1 MSEIHSDKYT
11 DAIARSKVT
20 SDDALVAEAVAKIV
34 NDHFEENNNLDV
46 YKFLFNTIDLTT
58 LNGTDSNQSV
68 SNFVERVNAFDEE
81 YPMLNNVAAICVYPN
96 FASVVVKERSKI
108 KDCCKG
114 F

>member
-46 YKFLFNTIDLTT
+46 FKFLFNT
-58 LNGTDSNQSV
+58 Q
-68 SNFVERVNAFDEE
+68 
-81 YPMLNNVAAICVYPN
+81 
-96 FASVVVKERSKI
+96 
-108 KDCCKG
+108 
-114 F
+114 